1 MKHSR
6 GFWRLLAGMFLV
18 LAVGG
23 CSSVTIMEP
32 LPMISDAV
40 ENARFQGEW
49 VMGDQIFYMRFGS
62 NGIGQFV
69 GVDWGNDQFQL
80 EKGEF
85 IVSKGSENSFLSVR
99 VLEKGKW
106 QEGYFLVQYHF
117 TKEGDLLLWRP
128 EANAFADAVEKG
140 KLKGTTEKGK
150 SYVSVVIT
158 SPPERILAFVN
169 DPSNGALFDC
179 KEPLVFKRLIL
190 KNSSQ

>member
-1 MKHSR
+1 
-6 GFWRLLAGMFLV
+6 MFLV
-18 LAVGG
+18 LAIGG

-32 LPMISDAV
+32 LPMISDAA
-40 ENARFQGEW
+40 EDARFQGEW

-69 GVDWGNDQFQL
+69 GVDWENDQFQL

-85 IVSKGSENSFLSVR
+85 IVSKGSEKSFLSVR

-117 TKEGDLLLWRP
+117 TREGDLLLWRS

-150 SYVSVVIT
+150 SSVSVVIT
-158 SPPERILAFVN
+158 SPPEKILAFVN
-169 DPSNGALFDC
+169 DPLNGALFDC
-179 KEPLVFKRLIL
+179 KEPMVFKRLIL
-190 KNSSQ
+190 KISGQ